1 MRVAADLAEIS
12 CASPPAR
19 ACPGLLSPKSMNA
32 NIFKS
37 LPLITG
43 VFLSSTAWANVTL
56 PALFSE
62 HAVLQK
68 TAKVPI
74 WGKAD
79 PGEKVAVTLDKA
91 TSTAVAGADGKWK
104 TELNLQAAGPGPFE
118 LRVKGN
124 NELIVKDVVVGEV
137 WACTGQSNMAFPLA
151 AFPQGKEEIPN
162 SENPMLRQF
171 VVANK
176 PSAVPLEDTEGKWTL
191 ANPLNSGAFSAVGY
205 FFGKKIQK
213 ALGVPVGLINDC
225 VGGTVIETWM
235 SEAALNGDPE
245 LKAGK
250 DKARADR
257 KNFDDYGALYKAWQ
271 EKYGRLDHP
280 ETEVSAYTA
289 PDIDTG
295 DWKKVKLPGLF
306 GEQGFPKAGAIW
318 IRKKIPVPS
327 PPDIAA
333 DKGID
338 LFLGDIR
345 DSNTVYW
352 NGKKIGDSSTLAV
365 ERRYGIRYNLVTP
378 DFGVLAVRIF
388 NPSEG
393 IGILPG
399 KARFQGNHYM
409 LTGEWEAKVEFEF
422 PPLTEAERKDLPARP
437 ALPIEPQNVAS
448 YLFNGMINP
457 IIPYAIKGWIWYQGE
472 GNWTRGAQ
480 YRTAFPLMIADWRAK
495 WGQGDLPFYFCQI
508 ASFGAHTDKP
518 AESQFAEVRESQTAT
533 LSSPNTGQAILIDIG
548 EEGNIHPA
556 DKDSVGDRLS
566 RIALAKTYGKPLVYS
581 GPVFDSMTIEGSKVR
596 VKFKNIENG
605 LVAKPMPTTYK
616 PVSTDNKERPL
627 QRNSP
632 KGEVEGFAICGDD
645 HKWKW
650 ATANIDGDTVVVESD
665 EVPTPV
671 AVRYAWAQYP
681 FCNLY
686 NSEGLPAGPFRTDNF
701 PRLSEKIRY

>member
-1 MRVAADLAEIS
+1 MNRLLNQIFALAI
-12 CASPPAR
+12 
-19 ACPGLLSPKSMNA
+19 GT
-32 NIFKS
+32 
-37 LPLITG
+37 LIAP
-43 VFLSSTAWANVTL
+43 SSWAKVTL
-56 PALFSE
+56 PPIFSD

-68 TAKVPI
+68 FEKVPV

-79 PGEKVAVTLDKA
+79 PGEKITVTLDKVTA
-91 TSTAVAGADGKWK
+91 QAVAGPDGKWK
-104 TELNLQAAGPGPFE
+104 TVLDLRASGPGPFE
-118 LRVKGN
+118 LHVKGA
-124 NELIVKDVVVGEV
+124 NELVAKDVVVGEV

-151 AFPQGKEEIPN
+151 AFPQGKEEIPI
-162 SENPMLRQF
+162 SENLMLRQF
-171 VVANK
+171 QVANT
-176 PSAVPLEDTEGKWTL
+176 PSPVPLEEAEGKWTV

-225 VGGTVIETWM
+225 VGGTVIESWM
-235 SEAALNGDPE
+235 SEAALNADPE

-250 DKARADR
+250 DKAQTDR
-257 KNFDDYGALYKAWQ
+257 KAFDEYGALYTAWQ

-280 ETEVSAYTA
+280 ETDVSAYTA

-295 DWKKVKLPGLF
+295 DWKTVNLPGLF
-306 GEQGFPKAGAIW
+306 GSQGFPRAGAIW

-333 DKGID
+333 DRGID

-345 DSNTVYW
+345 DSNSVYW
-352 NGKKIGDSSTLAV
+352 SGKKIGESGTLAV
-365 ERRYGIRYNLVTP
+365 ERRYGVRYNLVVP

-388 NPSEG
+388 NGSEG
-393 IGILPG
+393 IGILPS
-399 KARFQGNHYM
+399 KARFQGNHFM
-409 LTGEWEAKVEFEF
+409 FAGEWQAKVEFAL
-422 PPLTEAERKDLPARP
+422 PPLTEAEKRDLPIRP

-518 AESQFAEVRESQTAT
+518 SESPFADVRDSQNAT
-533 LSSPNTGQAILIDIG
+533 LAVPNTGQAILIDIG

-566 RIALAKTYGKPLVYS
+566 RIALAKTYGKDLIFS
-581 GPVFDSMTIEGSKVR
+581 GPVYDSMAIDGSKVR
-596 VKFKNIENG
+596 VKFKNVEKG
-605 LVAKPMPTTYK
+605 LVAKPMPATYK
-616 PVSTDNKERPL
+616 PVSTDSKELPL
-627 QRNSP
+627 VRNSP
-632 KGEVEGFAICGDD
+632 KGTLEGFVICGDD

-650 ATANIDGDTVVVESD
+650 ATANIDGDTVVLESE
-665 EVPTPV
+665 EVPKPV

-686 NSEGLPAGPFRTDNF
+686 NSAGLPAGPFRTDDF
-701 PRLSEKIRY
+701 PLPSAKVHY